1 MRGRAGLDIYN
12 LSQEKGGCVK
22 SLKNDYA
29 QPFYTK
35 KGYECMKSLKKFFAL
50 ALALALCFVMALPAM
65 ATEGETGGSKA
76 FTLTMNNPTEGH
88 TYNVYQIFTGD
99 ISGEQNNPG
108 LTLSNVK
115 YGANYTPGEVQVGD
129 VVPLADLD
137 KITDARK
144 FALDNF
150 KEITTGEAYR
160 SGWNGKDPLTD
171 LEAGYYLIVDKGS
184 SADPEPEGD
193 ADSAIM
199 VELVGDTAI
208 TPKTTTTTFD
218 KSVADKGNADIG
230 KEDTVEW
237 KDAAG
242 HAIGETFQFKLTA
255 YVPVKELDKFESYHL
270 KFHDQ
275 MSKGVTFEEIVSVMA
290 GGKEVPVHSD
300 SMPDG
305 YTTDITENKDKAGLG
320 FTVDIADILK
330 FKGEGD
336 SAWTTTEIG
345 EEGSKEEVVVV
356 EVIYNAHLNEDAK
369 VMVGTETNT
378 GSLEYTRG
386 PDSTG
391 DGETEE
397 DKVYIFTFDIDGSKV
412 DDTNASLAG
421 AVFALYEG
429 HDAKDDAKP
438 LDFMVVEEE
447 LEDGTTLTRY
457 ILYTGKVADANP
469 NAETVTSITTE
480 KDGKFVFEGL
490 KAGDYTLKE
499 IKAPEGYNKCWD
511 KNITIT
517 ASPEVVDGNPV
528 SKVHISYTS
537 IETNGVDNAGMDEDK
552 SDATDGTG
560 ITIMNKKGSMLP
572 STGGIGTTIFYA
584 VGGVL
589 VVGAGVLLIV
599 KKRLGSKG

>member
-1 MRGRAGLDIYN
+1 
-12 LSQEKGGCVK
+12 
-22 SLKNDYA
+22 
-29 QPFYTK
+29 
-35 KGYECMKSLKKFFAL
+35 MKSLKKFFAL

-88 TYNVYQIFTGD
+88 TYSVYQIFTGD

-150 KEITTGEAYR
+150 KEITTGEAYKT
-160 SGWNGKDPLTD
+160 GWDGKDPLID
-171 LEAGYYLIVDKGS
+171 LEAGYYLIVDNGNP
-184 SADPEPEGD
+184 ADPKPEGD

-199 VELVGDTAI
+199 VELVGDTEI

-218 KSVADKGNADIG
+218 KSVADKTEGDATDDAPI
-230 KEDTVEW
+230 EW

-255 YVPVKELDKFESYHL
+255 YVPVEYLDQFEKYHL
-270 KFHDQ
+270 RFHDT
-275 MSKGVTFEEIVSVMA
+275 MSKGVTFEEIVSVKA
-290 GGKEVPVHSD
+290 NGNDVRANASEDDG
-300 SMPDG
+300 G
-305 YTTDITENKDKAGLG
+305 YTTTAIPGAGITFE
-320 FTVDIADILK
+320 VDIPDIKK
-330 FKGEGD
+330 F
-336 SAWTTTEIG
+336 IG
-345 EEGSKEEVVVV
+345 EKDTWKDVDGKGIVV

-369 VMVGTETNT
+369 VMVDTETNT

-412 DDTNASLAG
+412 DDQNKPLAG
-421 AVFALYEG
+421 AKFALYEG
-429 HDAKDDAKP
+429 HNAKDDAKP
-438 LDFMVVEEE
+438 LEFMVVEEE
-447 LEDGTTLTRY
+447 LEDGTTLTHY

-517 ASPEVVDGNPV
+517 ANPEVVDGNPV
-528 SKVHISYTS
+528 SNVHISYTS
-537 IETNGVDNAGMDEDK
+537 IETNGVDNAGMGEDK
-552 SDATDGTG
+552 SDAIDGTG

>member
-50 ALALALCFVMALPAM
+50 ALALALCFIMALPAV
-65 ATEGETGGSKA
+65 AAEEETTASSFK
-76 FTLTMNNPTEGH
+76 LTMNNPTEGH
-88 TYNVYQIFTGD
+88 TYSVYQIFTGD
-99 ISGEQNNPG
+99 ISGKQTDPG

-129 VVPLADLD
+129 VVPLVDLD
-137 KITDARK
+137 KITDARQ
-144 FALDNF
+144 FALNNF
-150 KEITTGEAYR
+150 EEITTGEAYKT
-160 SGWNGKDPLTD
+160 GWDGKAPLEG
-171 LEAGYYLIVDKGS
+171 LEAGYYLIVDKGFNGE
-184 SADPEPEGD
+184 APAGD

-199 VELVGDTAI
+199 VELVGDTEI

-218 KSVADKGNADIG
+218 KSVADKTEQDATDEAPI
-230 KEDTVEW
+230 EW

-255 YVPVKELDKFESYHL
+255 YVPVEYLDQFEKYHL
-270 KFHDQ
+270 RFHDT
-275 MSKGVTFEEIVSVMA
+275 MSQGVTFEEIVSVKA
-290 GGKEVPVHSD
+290 NGNDVHANTSED
-300 SMPDG
+300 DGG
-305 YTTDITENKDKAGLG
+305 YTTTATPGAGITFD
-320 FTVDIADILK
+320 VDIPDIKK
-330 FKGEGD
+330 F
-336 SAWTTTEIG
+336 IG
-345 EEGSKEEVVVV
+345 EKDTWKDVDGKGIVV

-369 VMVGTETNT
+369 VMVDTETNT

-391 DGETEE
+391 DGKTEE

-412 DDTNASLAG
+412 DDQNKPLAG
-421 AVFALYEG
+421 AKFALYEG
-429 HDAKDDAKP
+429 HNAGDNDEP
-438 LDFMVVEEE
+438 LRFMVVEEE
-447 LEDGTTLTRY
+447 GLTRY
-457 ILYTGKVADANP
+457 ILYTGKVATDNP
-469 NAETVTSITTE
+469 DAETVNSITTKE
-480 KDGKFVFEGL
+480 DGKFVFEGL

-499 IKAPEGYNKCWD
+499 IEAPEGYNKCWD

-517 ASPEVVDGNPV
+517 ANPEIKDGKPV
-528 SKVHISYTS
+528 SNVHISYTS
-537 IETNGVDNAGMDEDK
+537 IETDGVDDAGMSEDK
-552 SDATDGTG
+552 SEKPNEGTG
-560 ITIMNKKGSMLP
+560 IAIVNKKGSMLP